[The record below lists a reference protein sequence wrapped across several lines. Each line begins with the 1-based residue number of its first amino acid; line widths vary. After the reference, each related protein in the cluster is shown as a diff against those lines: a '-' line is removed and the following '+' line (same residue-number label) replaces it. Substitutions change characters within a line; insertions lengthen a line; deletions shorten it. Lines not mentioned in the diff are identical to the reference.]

1 VSPDSIVRS
10 APFALAG
17 DGADGRTLEGH
28 AAVFDTPTRVCDDG
42 RREYIEMIAR
52 GAFTKTLRERTPV
65 LMFEHGNHPLVGTL
79 PIGRVEVIREDD
91 RGLYVRA
98 RLLDNWLVDPV
109 RDAIS
114 QRAVTGMSFR
124 FRPVT
129 NDTGPAGEVIR
140 REVAL
145 VELGPVSMPAYE
157 GTDVTVRS
165 QALNILTALD
175 DDTIRHAV
183 AALARLTPTQRG
195 EVLERT
201 QHATRADPARVTAL
215 LDRLQAY

>member
-1 VSPDSIVRS
+1 VSPDAVVRS

-17 DGADGRTLEGH
+17 DGADGLTLEGH
-28 AAVFDTPTRVCDDG
+28 AAVFDTPARVCDDG
-42 RREYIEMIAR
+42 RREYIETIAR
-52 GAFTKTLRERTPV
+52 GAFTKTLRERIPV
-65 LMFEHGNHPLVGTL
+65 LMFEHGNHPLIGTVPL
-79 PIGRVEVIREDD
+79 GTITHIREDD

-98 RLLDNWLVDPV
+98 RLLDNWLVTPV

-124 FRPVT
+124 FRPIT
-129 NDTGPAGEVIR
+129 NGTGPAGEVIR

-145 VELGPVSMPAYE
+145 VELGPVSLPAYE
-157 GTDVTVRS
+157 GTDVSVRS
-165 QALNILTALD
+165 RALDILTALD
-175 DDTIRHAV
+175 DDTVRHAV
-183 AALARLTPTQRG
+183 AALARLTPAERG